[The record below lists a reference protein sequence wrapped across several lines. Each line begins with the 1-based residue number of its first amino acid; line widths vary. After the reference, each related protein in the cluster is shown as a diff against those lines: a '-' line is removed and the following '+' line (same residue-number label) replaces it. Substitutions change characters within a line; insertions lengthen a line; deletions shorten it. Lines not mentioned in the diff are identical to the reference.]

1 MTRIIAGAA
10 GGRSLVVPRG
20 GATRPTADKVREAL
34 FSRLEHGG
42 WLEGT
47 AVLDLYAGTGALGLE
62 AASRG
67 AAAVL
72 LVENNPAAAAACQR
86 NAALLASLGVSGIEV
101 RPSAVGA
108 VLAGVPAARYDLALL
123 DPPYDLAEATLATV
137 LERLVQDWLV
147 EDAMVVVERGA
158 RAPEPRWPRRA
169 DGGPALVR
177 EEERRYGDTVLWLA
191 RPPAAEPGAAEDV
204 AGSRDTADHRDT
216 SGTVGGAG

>member
-10 GGRSLVVPRG
+10 GGRSLVVPKN

-42 WLEGT
+42 WLEG
-47 AVLDLYAGTGALGLE
+47 ARVLDLYAGTGALGLE

-67 AAAVL
+67 AAHVL
-72 LVENNPAAAAACQR
+72 LVENAPAAVTACRR
-86 NAALLASLGVSGIEV
+86 NAALVASAGVSGVEV

-108 VLAGVPAARYDLALL
+108 VLAQPPPARYDLALL
-123 DPPYDLAEATLATV
+123 DPPYDLAEAVLAGV
-137 LERLVQDWLV
+137 LERLVRDWLV

-158 RAPEPRWPRRA
+158 RAPEPRWPGRD

-191 RPPAAEPGAAEDV
+191 RRPVAED
-204 AGSRDTADHRDT
+204 AADPRDAADAAGADRGSRP
-216 SGTVGGAG
+216 